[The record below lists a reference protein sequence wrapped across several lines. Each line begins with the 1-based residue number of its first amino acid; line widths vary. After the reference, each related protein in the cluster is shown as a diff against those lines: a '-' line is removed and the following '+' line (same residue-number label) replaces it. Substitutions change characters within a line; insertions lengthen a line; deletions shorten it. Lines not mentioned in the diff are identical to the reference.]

1 MDRVAAMLMLLGL
14 LVVSI
19 TLWTAMMIDYTCDVV
34 AHSHSLFQ
42 SLVFMLLALFAYAP
56 IFCSCLLSLLYTLYL
71 FMAYEEHGVHHAQER
86 ENQFWTIFALL
97 FSTAMF
103 FANDSPIALGK
114 WNPSLG
120 FFSVLLVTYA
130 MHIWDRMVHRRE
142 MSR

>member
-1 MDRVAAMLMLLGL
+1 MDRFAAMLILLGCL
-14 LVVSI
+14 VSTVLVV
-19 TLWTAMMIDYTCDVV
+19 L
-34 AHSHSLFQ
+34 SLFA
-42 SLVFMLLALFAYAP
+42 VAP
-56 IFCSCLLSLLYTLYL
+56 VVCSCLLSLFYSLYL

-103 FANDSPIALGK
+103 FANDSPIAVGK